1 MQPTFYQTQFLHAIL
16 YLFTNLMSRIVD
28 CNKSKIRESLR
39 IYSTVYLM
47 ARMAFHCSY
56 IRSLDL
62 CALYKNQSC
71 TKRLLQEY
79 TTI

>member
-1 MQPTFYQTQFLHAIL
+1 MQPTFYQTQFLYGIL

-39 IYSTVYLM
+39 TYSTVYLM

-56 IRSLDL
+56 I
-62 CALYKNQSC
+62 
-71 TKRLLQEY
+71 
-79 TTI
+79 

>member
-1 MQPTFYQTQFLHAIL
+1 MSCFHATDILPNSVSVYAIL

-28 CNKSKIRESLR
+28 CNKSKIRESVR

-56 IRSLDL
+56 I
-62 CALYKNQSC
+62 
-71 TKRLLQEY
+71 
-79 TTI
+79 